1 MRVRIASTLA
11 VVAATIGLAA
21 TAAGPIIA
29 AFDDKP
35 SSHSTQS
42 VEAGTRGRIMR
53 ETPPPT
59 TAAATPTAAATTTS
73 AKGKSGK

>member
-29 AFDDKP
+29 AFDSQP
-35 SSHSTQS
+35 PSHSTTQS
-42 VEAGTRGRIMR
+42 VEAGKGRIMR
-53 ETPPPT
+53 ETPPP
-59 TAAATPTAAATTTS
+59 ATPTVTPPAAGTS
-73 AKGKSGK
+73 GAKNGKPGK